1 MWLENDILKWN
12 NYEMI
17 YIRLAG
23 LCSEKMLHFMEC
35 HDDEVLIITIC
46 PVSHTQYSFSS
57 SVTLASLLGCLLF
70 NYKLRRLRKTS
81 CLLACYLQTMK
92 REGRPVTE
100 AVSHFVYWH
109 DGRSCVVPAGDFD
122 RRPVWPCIVQRNC
135 KWTHWIEKN
144 NRQSSPCLQLFWGK

>member
-1 MWLENDILKWN
+1 
-12 NYEMI
+12 MI

-46 PVSHTQYSFSS
+46 PVSRTQYSFSS
-57 SVTLASLLGCLLF
+57 SITVASLLGCLLF
-70 NYKLRRLRKTS
+70 NYRLRRPRKTS
-81 CLLACYLQTMK
+81 CLLARYLQTTK

-109 DGRSCVVPAGDFD
+109 DGRIRPVPAGAGGFD
-122 RRPVWPCIVQRNC
+122 RHPVWPCIVQRNC
-135 KWTHWIEKN
+135 KWMHEIEKN
-144 NRQSSPCLQLFWGK
+144 NGQSGSSLLQF